1 MPMVRAVVFDFN
13 GILVDD
19 EPIHLRLFQR
29 VLAEEGIELSS
40 DDYYEE
46 YLGYDDRGCFEAVL
60 KAAGEEPG
68 PGRVLRLIARKS
80 SYYQQ
85 VIRDEGYPFF
95 PGAVE
100 LVRGLHERG
109 VPLGLVSGALREE
122 IEGALEQ
129 ESLLS
134 CFKVLVAAEDVERGK
149 PDPEGYRMVLAE
161 LNSRA
166 PLPERL
172 LHPHEVTAV
181 EDSPAGIEAAA
192 GAGLRTLGVAQT
204 YEPAELSA
212 AQAVVDSLAGL
223 TVERLLELAGGGR
236 G

>member
-1 MPMVRAVVFDFN
+1 MVRAVVFDFN

-40 DDYYEE
+40 DDYYRRIPG
-46 YLGYDDRGCFEAVL
+46 LRRPGVFRGGAPGGGRG
-60 KAAGEEPG
+60 AG
-68 PGRVLRLIARKS
+68 PGARPAADRPE
-80 SYYQQ
+80 
-85 VIRDEGYPFF
+85 VELLPAGDPRRGLPLL
-95 PGAVE
+95 PGAVP

-181 EDSPAGIEAAA
+181 EDSP
-192 GAGLRTLGVAQT
+192 
-204 YEPAELSA
+204 PASRPPPA
-212 AQAVVDSLAGL
+212 PA
-223 TVERLLELAGGGR
+223 
-236 G
+236 